1 MHLFISVWTYFIQW
15 TITGFWR
22 RKWQPTPVFLPE
34 KPHGRRSLVGYS
46 PRGRE
51 ESDTT
56 ERLHFPVSLSCI
68 GEGNGNPLQC
78 SCLQNPRDGGA
89 WRAVVYGVTQSRT
102 RLKRLSSSSSR
113 TWFSFMYSVCPQNCP
128 WFGQWGFLCS
138 LTSPLPTSFFK
149 YFHTIWPKKITQAFI
164 LFFLCPSSRISL
176 IPPPRYPGS
185 FQWQKILRISD
196 LGIPYSHC

>member
-1 MHLFISVWTYFIQW
+1 MITTKCWLSISINPSTFTSSYNSMRKSVPLSSIYLVMHLFISVWTYFIQW

-68 GEGNGNPLQC
+68 GEGNGNPLQY
-78 SCLQNPRDGGA
+78 SCLENPMDGGA
-89 WRAVVYGVTQSRT
+89 WWATVHGVAKSQT
-102 RLKRLSSSSSR
+102 R
-113 TWFSFMYSVCPQNCP
+113 
-128 WFGQWGFLCS
+128 
-138 LTSPLPTSFFK
+138 
-149 YFHTIWPKKITQAFI
+149 
-164 LFFLCPSSRISL
+164 PSTHACKNSNYKVS
-176 IPPPRYPGS
+176 
-185 FQWQKILRISD
+185 
-196 LGIPYSHC
+196 